1 MASDR
6 MPLSSKAT
14 LSVAL
19 AKART
24 AVQLDQAQYHEG
36 ARAYYVEVVELL
48 ARVIGRASNE
58 NDVRKLED
66 IVSPLMSYK
75 AVGFTSPCLSCST
88 DADTSDEPTQ
98 TAFSNWRNCWLTL
111 ETRSWFSVLLVFN
124 KEFTFLRNLHLHG

>member
-66 IVSPLMSYK
+66 IRRAY
-75 AVGFTSPCLSCST
+75 T
-88 DADTSDEPTQ
+88 DRIQQLEELLAD
-98 TAFSNWRNCWLTL
+98 A
-111 ETRSWFSVLLVFN
+111 
-124 KEFTFLRNLHLHG
+124 